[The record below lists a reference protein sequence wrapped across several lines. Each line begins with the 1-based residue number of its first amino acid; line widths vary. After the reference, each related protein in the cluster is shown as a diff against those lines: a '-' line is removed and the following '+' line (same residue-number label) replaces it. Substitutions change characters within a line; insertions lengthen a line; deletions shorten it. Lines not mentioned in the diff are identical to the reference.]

1 MTEGMTE
8 ADPARP
14 GEPVTTVPARGPG
27 GGPRAA
33 GAGTGA
39 FLSIGEVLTQLRAEF
54 PDVTISKIRF
64 LESEG
69 LVEPERASSGYR
81 KFSRADV
88 ERLRF
93 VLSAQRDRYLPLKVI
108 RDQLAALDRS
118 GLPVSPAALAGGPM
132 GNGAGSSDGSEGAAA
147 SGAGAAGTEVAP
159 TAGQDTAELISRILD
174 EPMSDVRLSRT
185 ELCSAAGITDEQLS
199 QLEQYGLIPVGR
211 AYDGDALV
219 IARTVAQLA
228 QYGIE
233 ARHLRPL
240 RAAAD
245 REVGLVEQVVAPLSR
260 ARDPQLLSRASAT
273 AREIAALSL
282 RLHASLVKS
291 ALRSSGLR

>member
-1 MTEGMTE
+1 MTS
-8 ADPARP
+8 ADP
-14 GEPVTTVPARGPG
+14 TVPGATPAPRRGS
-27 GGPRAA
+27 
-33 GAGTGA
+33 GTGA
-39 FLSIGEVLTQLRAEF
+39 FLSIGEVLSQLRAEF

-64 LESEG
+64 LEAEG

-88 ERLRF
+88 DRLRF

-108 RDQLAALDRS
+108 REQLTALDRS

-132 GNGAGSSDGSEGAAA
+132 GNGSGPSADGSSPA
-147 SGAGAAGTEVAP
+147 SGVAGAEIAP
-159 TAGQDTAELISRILD
+159 GAGQDTTEVINRVLS
-174 EPMSDVRLSRT
+174 EPMSEVRLTRP

-199 QLEQYGLIPVGR
+199 QLEQYGLIPAGR
-211 AYDGDALV
+211 AYDGDSLV
-219 IARTVAQLA
+219 VARTVAQLA
-228 QYGIE
+228 RFGIE

-260 ARDPQLLSRASAT
+260 ARDPQSLSRASAA

-282 RLHASLVKS
+282 RLHASLVKA

>member
-1 MTEGMTE
+1 MTDRMAERMVE
-8 ADPARP
+8 ADPAVP
-14 GEPVTTVPARGPG
+14 GQAPTAR
-27 GGPRAA
+27 RSS
-33 GAGTGA
+33 GTGA

-88 ERLRF
+88 DRLRF

-118 GLPVSPAALAGGPM
+118 GLPVSPAALAGGPI
-132 GNGAGSSDGSEGAAA
+132 GNGSSDADGGSVV
-147 SGAGAAGTEVAP
+147 SAGAEVAP
-159 TAGQDTAELISRILD
+159 TAGQDTAEVIARILD
-174 EPMSDVRLSRT
+174 EPISEVRLSRT

-219 IARTVAQLA
+219 VARTVAQLA
-228 QYGIE
+228 RYGIE

-260 ARDPQLLSRASAT
+260 ARDPQTLSRASAT

-282 RLHASLVKS
+282 RLHASLVKA

>member
-1 MTEGMTE
+1 MTDRTTERMTEGMPG
-8 ADPARP
+8 ADPALP
-14 GEPVTTVPARGPG
+14 GQAPAARRGS
-27 GGPRAA
+27 
-33 GAGTGA
+33 GTGA
-39 FLSIGEVLTQLRAEF
+39 FLSIGEVLTQLRSEF

-88 ERLRF
+88 DRLRF

-108 RDQLAALDRS
+108 RDQLAALDRN
-118 GLPVSPAALAGGPM
+118 GLPVSPAALAGGPI
-132 GNGAGSSDGSEGAAA
+132 GNGSTDPDGAAVGEVA
-147 SGAGAAGTEVAP
+147 SGAEVAP
-159 TAGQDTAELISRILD
+159 TAGQDTAEVISRILD
-174 EPMSDVRLSRT
+174 EPMSDVRLSRS
-185 ELCSAAGITDEQLS
+185 ELCSAAGITDDQLS
-199 QLEQYGLIPVGR
+199 QLEQYGLIAVGR

-219 IARTVAQLA
+219 VARTVAQLA
-228 QYGIE
+228 RYGIE

-260 ARDPQLLSRASAT
+260 ARDPQTLSRASAT

-282 RLHASLVKS
+282 RLHASLVKA

>member
-1 MTEGMTE
+1 MKTADSTDSTDPTVPAAG
-8 ADPARP
+8 ADPAA
-14 GEPVTTVPARGPG
+14 VAR
-27 GGPRAA
+27 RSS
-33 GAGTGA
+33 GTGA
-39 FLSIGEVLTQLRAEF
+39 FLSIGEVLTLLRAEF

-64 LESEG
+64 LEAEG

-81 KFSRADV
+81 KFSRSDV
-88 ERLRF
+88 DRLRF
-93 VLSAQRDRYLPLKVI
+93 VLAAQRDRYLPLKVI
-108 RDQLAALDRS
+108 RDQLATLDRS
-118 GLPVSPAALAGGPM
+118 GLPVNPAALAGGPV
-132 GNGAGSSDGSEGAAA
+132 GNGRREPDEGTAAGT
-147 SGAGAAGTEVAP
+147 GTEVAP
-159 TAGQDTAELISRILD
+159 TAGQDTDEVIGRILD
-174 EPMSDVRLSRT
+174 EPLSEVRLSRT
-185 ELCSAAGITDEQLS
+185 ELCSAAGITDEQLA
-199 QLEQYGLIPVGR
+199 QLEQYGLIAVGR

-228 QYGIE
+228 RYGIE

-282 RLHASLVKS
+282 RLHASLVKA

>member
-1 MTEGMTE
+1 MTE
-8 ADPARP
+8 ADSAVPGTAPAQR
-14 GEPVTTVPARGPG
+14 RS
-27 GGPRAA
+27 
-33 GAGTGA
+33 AGTGA
-39 FLSIGEVLTQLRAEF
+39 FLSIGEVLSQLRAEF

-64 LESEG
+64 LEAEG
-69 LVEPERASSGYR
+69 LVEPERARSGYR

-88 ERLRF
+88 DRLRF

-108 RDQLAALDRS
+108 REQLTALDRS
-118 GLPVSPAALAGGPM
+118 GLPVSPAALAGGPI
-132 GNGAGSSDGSEGAAA
+132 GNGSSGHADGAAA
-147 SGAGAAGTEVAP
+147 LGGDQLAP
-159 TAGQDTAELISRILD
+159 TAGRDTAEVINRILD
-174 EPMSDVRLSRT
+174 EPMSEVRLSRT
-185 ELCSAAGITDEQLS
+185 ELCSAAGITEEQLS
-199 QLEQYGLIPVGR
+199 QLEQYGLIPAGR

-219 IARTVAQLA
+219 VARTVAQLA

-260 ARDPQLLSRASAT
+260 ARDPQTLSRAAAT

-282 RLHASLVKS
+282 RLHASLVKA

>member
-1 MTEGMTE
+1 MTET
-8 ADPARP
+8 DPA
-14 GEPVTTVPARGPG
+14 
-27 GGPRAA
+27 AA
-33 GAGTGA
+33 GQGAARRGSGTGA

-64 LESEG
+64 LEAEG

-88 ERLRF
+88 DRLRF

-108 RDQLAALDRS
+108 REELAALDRG
-118 GLPVSPAALAGGPM
+118 GLPISPAALAGGPI
-132 GNGAGSSDGSEGAAA
+132 GNGSSGPDGQSAATVGGDIAPSAGS
-147 SGAGAAGTEVAP
+147 
-159 TAGQDTAELISRILD
+159 DTAEVIGRILD
-174 EPMSDVRLSRT
+174 EPMSEVRLTRT
-185 ELCSAAGITDEQLS
+185 ELCSAAGITEEQLS
-199 QLEQYGLIPVGR
+199 QLEQYGLIAAGR

-219 IARTVAQLA
+219 VARTVAQLA
-228 QYGIE
+228 RYGIE

-260 ARDPQLLSRASAT
+260 ARDPQTLSRASAT

-282 RLHASLVKS
+282 RLHASLVKA